1 MLKLEG
7 ISKIYKSGE
16 ADVVALND
24 VNISFRSN
32 EFVSILGPSG
42 CGKTTMLN
50 IIGGLDRY
58 SSGDLSIKGRSTKG
72 YKSSDWDAYRNHSI
86 GFIFQSYNLIPH
98 QTVLQNVELAL
109 TISGVSS
116 KKRKQMAIDALKE
129 VGLEEHINKR
139 PNQLSGGQMQ
149 RVAIARALINN
160 PEIVLADEPTGAL
173 DSKSSIQIMDILKK
187 IANDRL
193 VIMVT
198 HNPDLASEYSTR
210 IVKLFDGKIVDDTNP
225 FDGQKSSDSEE
236 SQKKK
241 TKGASMSFFT
251 AVALSLNNLFTKK
264 TRTILTSFAG
274 SIGIIGISLILS
286 MQNGVEAYIT
296 RVEEDTLSSY
306 PIVVEETNTDF
317 SDTITTLMGEKEIK
331 HSIDDKKVYSND
343 IISKMMTGALN
354 GTKKNDLTAFKSYIE
369 KNKNK
374 IKGYTSDIKYSY
386 KTVMNIYNTN
396 GYKVNPNNL
405 FDASPM
411 GSGASQSN
419 SIGSGSSNG
428 MSNMAVW
435 TELIDNKDLLEKQY
449 EIYGKM
455 PTNYDEIVLIVDKNN
470 EISDYTLYTLGLKDI
485 DDFRKIAEKAK
496 SGEKLDDP
504 KQTIYKYNDLIGM
517 EFKLLLNSDMYVKN
531 ENGTY
536 SDQSAYQPYINQKL
550 DDAISLKIVGIFKP
564 SKDNKTSRN
573 FGKIGYTGALMK
585 TLIEKNNASEIV
597 KYQKENP
604 EIDIFTGLKF
614 KSITDYTVDDIIEYV
629 RVNTP
634 DKITDTMQYI
644 AMQRQQG
651 VPDQE
656 IVKTLGSNIETS
668 SYEDNLLK
676 MGVSD
681 LDMPSSISFYPKDFQ
696 SKDKI
701 NDFIETYNK
710 SKAKDEKIEYTDYVG
725 LLMSG
730 VTTIIN
736 AISYILIA
744 FVSVSL
750 IVSSIMIGII
760 TYISV
765 LERTKEIG
773 ILRAMGASKRNIS
786 NVFNAETLIIGLV
799 SGLMG
804 IGITILLLIPI
815 NFVIKSLTSIG
826 GLAVL
831 PFGGAVALI
840 VISVLLTV
848 ISGLIPSSI
857 AAKKDPVIAL
867 RTE

>member
-343 IISKMMTGALN
+343 IIAKMMTGALN

-419 SIGSGSSNG
+419 SISSGSSNG

-517 EFKLLLNSDMYVKN
+517 EFKLLLNSDLYVKN

-550 DDAISLKIVGIFKP
+550 DDAMSLKIVGIFKP

-573 FGKIGYTGALMK
+573 FGKIGYTSALMK

-848 ISGLIPSSI
+848 ISGLIPSKI
-857 AAKKDPVIAL
+857 AANKDPVIAL